1 MTHTENDNIIIFMIE
16 KVYRFIKQNNMF
28 DGCDNIIAGISGGA
42 DSVCLMLV
50 LTRIIKLGRYPVKLI
65 GVHVNHGIRGE
76 EAARDEQFA
85 IDFCKGLGIE
95 CKTVHIDI
103 PKLVSERGLSE
114 EEAGRIERYRIFNEV
129 AASMHGNSRIAVAH
143 HMNDQ
148 AETVLMNMFRGS
160 SLAGIAGIKPVRDN
174 IIRPLLCVDRQQIE
188 SFLKE
193 CGQEYITD
201 STNLDNDYTRNKL
214 RNTLIPFIQ
223 NNINRQAPQHICMA
237 AQDIS
242 EAEEY
247 ILSQADRLYNERVT
261 VEYDNDG
268 NVTGA
273 DIDISGE
280 CDRFLLRYVIRRVIG
295 MIAGRLKDVY
305 KTHIMA
311 AVSLADMQTGRQIDM
326 PYSIVAKRKYNCISM
341 YKKPVNSD
349 NNNEYRYINN
359 TDGNGTAYDIQSD
372 GTGENKKRSSLTTA
386 FNGEYGTHTADGKS
400 GLQYEC
406 IEKDRL
412 CKLAAGDTITVDIN
426 NYCYIQGN
434 KMTFI
439 EKITFDKVLALEKT
453 ENNSYTIYFDCDR
466 LDSALAIRNRTSDDY
481 IKVNAD
487 GRSKKLK
494 KELVDRKVPSEY
506 RENVLLLADG
516 NDILWMC
523 GIRIGET
530 ARVDTESAHII
541 RAVISTK

>member
-1 MTHTENDNIIIFMIE
+1 MVE

-28 DGCDNIIAGISGGA
+28 DGCNNIIAGISGGA

-50 LTRIIKLGRYPVKLI
+50 LTRIIKLGRYPIKLT

-76 EAARDEQFA
+76 EASRDERFA
-85 IDFCKGLGIE
+85 MDFCKGLGVE

-103 PKLVSERGLSE
+103 PKLVKEQGLSE

-129 AASMHGNSRIAVAH
+129 AASMQGNSRIAVAH

-160 SLAGIAGIKPVRDN
+160 SLAGISGIKPVRDN

-193 CGQEYITD
+193 CAQDYITD

-247 ILSQADRLYNERVT
+247 ISAQADRLYNERVT
-261 VEYDNDG
+261 VEYDSAG

-273 DIDISGE
+273 DIDISGD

-311 AVSLADMQTGRQIDM
+311 VVSLADMQTGRQIDM
-326 PYSIVAKRKYNCISM
+326 PYSIIAKRKYNCISM
-341 YKKPVNSD
+341 YKRQVNSD
-349 NNNEYRYINN
+349 NNNEYIYNNN
-359 TDGNGTAYDIQSD
+359 TDCNGTVYDIQSA
-372 GTGENKKRSSLTTA
+372 GICENKKSSSLTA
-386 FNGEYGTHTADGKS
+386 VFNGAYDTHTADGKS
-400 GLQYEC
+400 GLQYDC

-412 CKLAAGDTITVDIN
+412 VRLALGDTITVDIN
-426 NYCYIQGN
+426 DYCYIHGS

-439 EKITFDKVLALEKT
+439 EKITFDRVLTLEKNG
-453 ENNSYTIYFDCDR
+453 NNSYTIYFDCDR
-466 LDSALAIRNRTSDDY
+466 LDSVLVIRNKTVGDY
-481 IKVNAD
+481 IRVNVD

-506 RENVLLLADG
+506 RQNVLLLADG

-523 GIRIGET
+523 GIRRGES
-530 ARVDTESAHII
+530 ARVDKESSHII
-541 RAVISTK
+541 RAVISTQ

>member
-1 MTHTENDNIIIFMIE
+1 MTHTENDNIIILMVE

-28 DGCDNIIAGISGGA
+28 DGCNNIIAGISGGA

-50 LTRIIKLGRYPVKLI
+50 LTRIIKLGRYPIKLT

-76 EAARDEQFA
+76 EASRDERFA
-85 IDFCKGLGIE
+85 MDFCKGLGVE

-103 PKLVSERGLSE
+103 PKLVKEQGLSE

-129 AASMHGNSRIAVAH
+129 AASMQGNSRIAVAH

-160 SLAGIAGIKPVRDN
+160 SLAGISGIKPVRDN

-193 CGQEYITD
+193 CAQDYITD

-247 ILSQADRLYNERVT
+247 ISAQADRLYNERVT
-261 VEYDNDG
+261 VEYDSTG

-273 DIDISGE
+273 DIDISGD

-311 AVSLADMQTGRQIDM
+311 VVSLADMQTGRQIDM
-326 PYSIVAKRKYNCISM
+326 PYSIIAKRKYNCISM
-341 YKKPVNSD
+341 YKRQVNSD
-349 NNNEYRYINN
+349 NNNEYIYNNN
-359 TDGNGTAYDIQSD
+359 TDGNGTVYDIQSA
-372 GTGENKKRSSLTTA
+372 GICENKKSSSLTAA
-386 FNGEYGTHTADGKS
+386 FNGAYDTHTADGKS
-400 GLQYEC
+400 GLQYDC

-412 CKLAAGDTITVDIN
+412 VRLTLGDTITVDIN
-426 NYCYIQGN
+426 DYCYIHGS

-439 EKITFDKVLALEKT
+439 EKITFDRVLTLEKNG
-453 ENNSYTIYFDCDR
+453 NNSYTIYFDCDR
-466 LDSALAIRNRTSDDY
+466 LDSVLVIRNKTVGDY
-481 IKVNAD
+481 IRVNVD

-506 RENVLLLADG
+506 RQNVLLLADG

-523 GIRIGET
+523 GIRRGES
-530 ARVDTESAHII
+530 ARVDKESSHII
-541 RAVISTK
+541 RAVISTQ

>member
-1 MTHTENDNIIIFMIE
+1 MTHTENDNIIILMVE

-28 DGCDNIIAGISGGA
+28 DGCNNIIAGISGGA

-50 LTRIIKLGRYPVKLI
+50 LTRIIKLGRYPIKLI

-76 EAARDEQFA
+76 EASRDERFA
-85 IDFCKGLGIE
+85 MDFCKGLGVE

-103 PKLVSERGLSE
+103 PKLVKEQGLSE
-114 EEAGRIERYRIFNEV
+114 EEAGRIERYRIFNEM
-129 AASMHGNSRIAVAH
+129 AASMQGNSRIAVAH

-160 SLAGIAGIKPVRDN
+160 SLAGISGIKPVRDN

-188 SFLKE
+188 IFLKE
-193 CGQEYITD
+193 CAQDYITD

-247 ILSQADRLYNERVT
+247 ILAQADRLYNERVT
-261 VEYDNDG
+261 VEYDSAG

-273 DIDISGE
+273 DIDISGD

-311 AVSLADMQTGRQIDM
+311 VVSLADMQTGRQIDM
-326 PYSIVAKRKYNCISM
+326 PYSIIAKRKYNCISM
-341 YKKPVNSD
+341 YKRQVNSD
-349 NNNEYRYINN
+349 NNDYIYNNN
-359 TDGNGTAYDIQSD
+359 TDGNGTAYDIQSA
-372 GTGENKKRSSLTTA
+372 GICENKNSSSLTAA
-386 FNGEYGTHTADGKS
+386 FNGVYDTHTADGKS
-400 GLQYEC
+400 CLQYEC
-406 IEKDRL
+406 IDKDRL
-412 CKLAAGDTITVDIN
+412 VRLALGDTITIDIN
-426 NYCYIQGN
+426 DYCYIHGS

-439 EKITFDKVLALEKT
+439 EKITFDRVLTLEKNG
-453 ENNSYTIYFDCDR
+453 NNSYTIYFDCDR
-466 LDSALAIRNRTSDDY
+466 LDSALVIRNKTVGDY
-481 IKVNAD
+481 IRVNVD

-494 KELVDRKVPSEY
+494 KELVDRKVPCEY
-506 RENVLLLADG
+506 RQNVLLLADG

-523 GIRIGET
+523 GIRRGES
-530 ARVDTESAHII
+530 ARVDKESSHII
-541 RAVISTK
+541 RAVISTQ